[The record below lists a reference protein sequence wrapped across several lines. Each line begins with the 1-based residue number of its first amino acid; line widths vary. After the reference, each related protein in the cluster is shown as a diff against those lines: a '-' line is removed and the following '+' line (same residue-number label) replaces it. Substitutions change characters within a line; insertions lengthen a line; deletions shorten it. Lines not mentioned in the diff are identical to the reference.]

1 MIQNSTSFKL
11 ILTGDCGVGKSSLLE
26 RVSDDSFSEN
36 YLTTIGVDFKF
47 KTFPIDGK

>member
-11 ILTGDCGVGKSSLLE
+11 VLTGDCGVGKSSLLE

-36 YLTTIGVDFKF
+36 YLTIGVDFKF
-47 KTFPIDGK
+47 KIFPIDGK